1 MAEFKL
7 LGKKVVILKLNKKGQ
22 SLVETA
28 LILPVI
34 ILLLMG
40 MFEFTRIFGSYLLI
54 TYTGR
59 ESARLASVGKTDEQ
73 IIQNIQAKSGM
84 LNLANLQV
92 VINPSGER
100 RTGED
105 VSINIK
111 YKIIIY
117 APIIQSIVPNP
128 FYVESNTYM
137 RVE

>member
-1 MAEFKL
+1 MEMR
-7 LGKKVVILKLNKKGQ
+7 VVIMKLNKKGQ
-22 SLVETA
+22 SIVETA

-40 MFEFTRIFGSYLLI
+40 MFEFSRIFGSFLLV

-73 IIQNIQAKSGM
+73 IIQRIHDKSG
-84 LNLANLQV
+84 LLDLANLQV
-92 VINPSGER
+92 VIDPSGER

-105 VSINIK
+105 VRINIK

>member
-1 MAEFKL
+1 M
-7 LGKKVVILKLNKKGQ
+7 KLNKKGQ

-40 MFEFTRIFGSYLLI
+40 MFEFTRIFGSYLLV

-73 IIQNIQAKSGM
+73 IIQSIHAKSGV

-92 VINPSGER
+92 LIDPSGER

-105 VSINIK
+105 VRINIK

-117 APIIQSIVPNP
+117 APIIQSIIPNP

>member
-1 MAEFKL
+1 M
-7 LGKKVVILKLNKKGQ
+7 KLNKKGQ

-40 MFEFTRIFGSYLLI
+40 MFEFTRIFGSYLLV

-73 IIQNIQAKSGM
+73 IIQSIHAKSGV
-84 LNLANLQV
+84 LNLSNLQV
-92 VINPSGER
+92 LIDPSGEM

-105 VSINIK
+105 VRINIK

-117 APIIQSIVPNP
+117 APIIQSIIPNP

>member
-1 MAEFKL
+1 
-7 LGKKVVILKLNKKGQ
+7 LKLNKKGQ

-59 ESARLASVGKTDEQ
+59 ESARLASVGKTDNE
-73 IIQNIQAKSGM
+73 IKQNIIAKSGM

-92 VINPSGER
+92 VIDPSGER
-100 RTGED
+100 RTGQD
-105 VSINIK
+105 VRINIK
-111 YKIIIY
+111 YKIVIY
-117 APIIQSIVPNP
+117 APVIQSIVPNP

>member
-1 MAEFKL
+1 
-7 LGKKVVILKLNKKGQ
+7 LKLNKKGQ

-59 ESARLASVGKTDEQ
+59 ESARLASVGKTDAQ
-73 IIQNIQAKSGM
+73 IIENIHAKSGM

-92 VINPSGER
+92 VIDPSGER
-100 RTGED
+100 RTGQD
-105 VSINIK
+105 VRINIK
-111 YKIIIY
+111 YKIVIY
-117 APIIQSIVPNP
+117 APVIQSIVPNP

>member
-1 MAEFKL
+1 M
-7 LGKKVVILKLNKKGQ
+7 KLNKKGQ

-59 ESARLASVGKTDEQ
+59 ESARLASVGRTDEQ
-73 IIQNIQAKSGM
+73 IIENIHAKSGL

-92 VINPSGER
+92 VIDPPGER

-105 VSINIK
+105 VRINIK
-111 YKIIIY
+111 YKVVIY
-117 APIIQSIVPNP
+117 APVIQSIVPNP

>member
-1 MAEFKL
+1 MKQNM
-7 LGKKVVILKLNKKGQ
+7 KLNKKGQ

-73 IIQNIQAKSGM
+73 IIERINTKSG
-84 LNLANLQV
+84 LLDLANLQV
-92 VINPSGER
+92 VIDPSGER
-100 RTGED
+100 RTGQD
-105 VSINIK
+105 VRINIK
-111 YKIIIY
+111 YKIVIY
-117 APIIQSIVPNP
+117 APVIQSIVPNP
-128 FYVESNTYM
+128 FYIESNTYM

>member
-1 MAEFKL
+1 M
-7 LGKKVVILKLNKKGQ
+7 KLNNKGQ

-40 MFEFTRIFGSYLLI
+40 MFEFSRIFGSYLLI

-59 ESARLASVGKTDEQ
+59 ESARMAAVGKTDTE
-73 IIQNIQAKSGM
+73 IIQSVHAKSG
-84 LNLANLQV
+84 LLDLANLQ
-92 VINPSGER
+92 ITITPSGTR
-100 RTGED
+100 YTGQD
-105 VSINIK
+105 VQVSMK
-111 YKIIIY
+111 YKVVIY
-117 APIIQSIVPNP
+117 APIIQNILPNP

>member
-1 MAEFKL
+1 M
-7 LGKKVVILKLNKKGQ
+7 KLNKKGQ

-59 ESARLASVGKTDEQ
+59 ESARLASVGKTDAE
-73 IIQNIQAKSGM
+73 IIQRIQTKSG
-84 LNLANLQV
+84 LLDLANLQI
-92 VINPSGER
+92 VIDPSGER

-105 VSINIK
+105 VRINIK
-111 YKIIIY
+111 YKIVIY
-117 APIIQSIVPNP
+117 APVIQSIVPNP

>member
-1 MAEFKL
+1 MM
-7 LGKKVVILKLNKKGQ
+7 KLNKKGQ

-40 MFEFTRIFGSYLLI
+40 MFEFSRIFGSYLLI

-59 ESARLASVGKTDEQ
+59 ESARMAAVGKSDEA
-73 IIQNIQAKSGM
+73 IIQNVHEKSG
-84 LNLANLQV
+84 LLDLENLQITIDPTGV
-92 VINPSGER
+92 RKS
-100 RTGED
+100 GED
-105 VSINIK
+105 VGVK
-111 YKIIIY
+111 LRYKIVIY
-117 APIIQSIVPNP
+117 APVMESILPNP

>member
-1 MAEFKL
+1 M
-7 LGKKVVILKLNKKGQ
+7 KLNKKGQ
-22 SLVETA
+22 SIVETA

-40 MFEFTRIFGSYLLI
+40 MFEFSRIFGSYLLI

-59 ESARLASVGKTDEQ
+59 ESARMAAVGKSDTE
-73 IIQNIQAKSGM
+73 IIDNIHEKSG
-84 LNLANLQV
+84 LLDLANLQ
-92 VINPSGER
+92 ITIDPSGVR
-100 RTGED
+100 KTGEE
-105 VSINIK
+105 VAVKIK

-117 APIIQSIVPNP
+117 APIIQDVLPNP

>member
-1 MAEFKL
+1 
-7 LGKKVVILKLNKKGQ
+7 
-22 SLVETA
+22 VETA

-59 ESARLASVGKTDEQ
+59 ESARLASVGKTDAQ
-73 IIQNIQAKSGM
+73 IIENIHAKSGM

-92 VINPSGER
+92 VIDPSGER
-100 RTGED
+100 RTGQD
-105 VSINIK
+105 VRINIK
-111 YKIIIY
+111 YKIVIY
-117 APIIQSIVPNP
+117 APVIQSIVPNP

>member
-1 MAEFKL
+1 
-7 LGKKVVILKLNKKGQ
+7 LKLNKKGQ

-40 MFEFTRIFGSYLLI
+40 MFEFTRIFGSYLLV

-92 VINPSGER
+92 VIDPSGER
-100 RTGED
+100 RAGED
-105 VSINIK
+105 VRINIK

>member
-1 MAEFKL
+1 
-7 LGKKVVILKLNKKGQ
+7 LKLNKKGQ

-84 LNLANLQV
+84 LNLSNLQV
-92 VINPSGER
+92 VIDPSGER

-105 VSINIK
+105 VRINIK

>member
-1 MAEFKL
+1 
-7 LGKKVVILKLNKKGQ
+7 LKLNKKGQ

-40 MFEFTRIFGSYLLI
+40 MFEFPRIFGSYLLI

-59 ESARLASVGKTDEQ
+59 ESARLASVGKTDAQ
-73 IIQNIQAKSGM
+73 IIENIHAKSGM

-92 VINPSGER
+92 VIDPSGER
-100 RTGED
+100 RTGQD
-105 VSINIK
+105 VRINIK
-111 YKIIIY
+111 YKIVIY
-117 APIIQSIVPNP
+117 APVIQSIVPNP

>member
-1 MAEFKL
+1 
-7 LGKKVVILKLNKKGQ
+7 LKLNKKGQ

-40 MFEFTRIFGSYLLI
+40 MFEFTRIFGSYLLV

-92 VINPSGER
+92 VIDPSGER
-100 RTGED
+100 HAGED
-105 VSINIK
+105 VRINIK

>member
-1 MAEFKL
+1 M
-7 LGKKVVILKLNKKGQ
+7 KLNKKGQ

-59 ESARLASVGKTDEQ
+59 ESARMASVGRTDEE
-73 IIQNIQAKSGM
+73 IIQNIQAKSG
-84 LNLANLQV
+84 LLDLANLQV
-92 VINPSGER
+92 VIDPSGTR

-105 VSINIK
+105 VRVNIK
-111 YKIIIY
+111 YKIVIY
-117 APIIQSIVPNP
+117 APLIQSIIPNP

-137 RVE
+137 RME

>member
-1 MAEFKL
+1 MR
-7 LGKKVVILKLNKKGQ
+7 VVMMKLNKKGQ

-40 MFEFTRIFGSYLLI
+40 MFEFSRIFGSYLFL

-59 ESARLASVGKTDEQ
+59 DSARMAAVGKSDTEIKQ
-73 IIQNIQAKSGM
+73 KIQEKSGL
-84 LNLANLQV
+84 LNLANLQIT
-92 VINPSGER
+92 INP
-100 RTGED
+100 TGVRKTGQD
-105 VSINIK
+105 VDVKLK

-117 APIIQSIVPNP
+117 APVIQSILPNP
-128 FYVESNTYM
+128 FYVETDTYM

>member
-1 MAEFKL
+1 M
-7 LGKKVVILKLNKKGQ
+7 KLNKKGQ

-40 MFEFTRIFGSYLLI
+40 MFEFTRIFGSYLLV

-73 IIQNIQAKSGM
+73 IIQSIHAKSGV
-84 LNLANLQV
+84 LNLSNLQV
-92 VINPSGER
+92 LIDPSGER

-105 VSINIK
+105 VRINIK

-117 APIIQSIVPNP
+117 APIIQSIIPNP